1 MRLDHYASRSR
12 EFKLLSFSKRLLC
25 ICPVGR
31 SQASPLAASVM
42 AERHPT
48 DTDSLQ
54 RSSPAMMA
62 RISAMMFLQYW
73 PLGVW
78 GVTVGTYIA
87 ANTGREG
94 NGIFSA
100 GFVGYSTA
108 AGAIGSLLSPVLIG
122 FLSDRYFAAQNLL
135 ALLHVGCALAAWG
148 MYESHAQAAFF
159 VWLLI
164 YYQCFSPAA
173 ALTNKISLKHLA
185 NADAEYPL
193 VRIFSTIGWITAGLF
208 VGFAWPQ
215 ATGQSIEPTRI
226 PLIIGTA
233 GSIVMALFSV
243 TLPDTPP
250 EEHSGLF
257 LSRIL
262 RDSGELLRNQ
272 PLVVLLLVSMLVCI
286 PTMAYNNF
294 ANPFLNNL
302 HYGHPAALM
311 TLGQVSDLFVLGMTP
326 WLIKRFSLR
335 SLFASGA
342 IAWGARYGLLA
353 AGSFYDT
360 TWPAYVAILVN
371 GPCFVF
377 IYVIGVMYVDRL
389 VCGAHRGAAQGMFA
403 LATGGLGNLVGA
415 FTVGYTQSICLT
427 PEGVSPAPYNW
438 PAFWSVPAILSVI
451 SALIFIVS
459 FKAKHSN

>member
-1 MRLDHYASRSR
+1 
-12 EFKLLSFSKRLLC
+12 
-25 ICPVGR
+25 
-31 SQASPLAASVM
+31 M
-42 AERHPT
+42 AERHAADP
-48 DTDSLQ
+48 DSSQ
-54 RSSPAMMA
+54 HSSRAMLA

-100 GFVGYSTA
+100 GFVGYSTS

-135 ALLHVGCALAAWG
+135 ALLHVGCALAACG
-148 MYESHAQAAFF
+148 MYACHAQTAFF
-159 VWLLI
+159 IWLLI

-173 ALTNKISLKHLA
+173 ALTNKIGLKHLA

-215 ATGQSIEPTRI
+215 ATGESIEPTRI
-226 PLIIGTA
+226 PLMIGAA
-233 GSIVMALFSV
+233 GSIMMALFSV

-257 LSRIL
+257 LVRIL

-272 PLVVLLLVSMLVCI
+272 PLVVLLTVSILVCI

-302 HYGHPAALM
+302 HYRHPAALM

-326 WLIKRFSLR
+326 WLVKRFSLR
-335 SLFASGA
+335 SLFISGA
-342 IAWGARYGLLA
+342 IAWSARYGLLA
-353 AGSFYDT
+353 AGGFYET
-360 TWPAYVAILVN
+360 TWPVYAAILMN

-377 IYVIGVMYVDRL
+377 IYVIGIMYVDRL
-389 VCGAHRGAAQGMFA
+389 AGGAHRGTAQGMFA
-403 LATGGLGNLVGA
+403 VTTGGLGNLAGA
-415 FTVGYTQSICLT
+415 FTVGYTQSMLLT
-427 PEGVSPAPYNW
+427 PEGVSPPPYNW
-438 PAFWSVPAILSVI
+438 PAFWSVPAILSFASV
-451 SALIFIVS
+451 LLFMLF
-459 FKAKHSN
+459 FKTPHDI